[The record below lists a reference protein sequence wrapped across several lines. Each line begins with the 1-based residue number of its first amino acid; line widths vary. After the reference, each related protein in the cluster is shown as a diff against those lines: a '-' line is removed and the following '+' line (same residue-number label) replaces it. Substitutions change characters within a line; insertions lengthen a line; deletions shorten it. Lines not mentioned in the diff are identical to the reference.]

1 MKLDIGEII
10 RQEFEK
16 SGLSASQFARMIN
29 KERTLVYHLFKR
41 QSIDTDLLY
50 QISMILNVDLFR
62 LFSEKLREENK
73 VINATHLE
81 KVKPIPSGRRVMLEV
96 ELDDDEFKQLVYKAL
111 EEKKNLF

>member
-50 QISMILNVDLFR
+50 QICMSFPK
-62 LFSEKLREENK
+62 SRECIVQTK
-73 VINATHLE
+73 DYAGDRI
-81 KVKPIPSGRRVMLEV
+81 G
-96 ELDDDEFKQLVYKAL
+96 
-111 EEKKNLF
+111 

>member
-1 MKLDIGEII
+1 MIILVILNYEIGYREII

-50 QISMILNVDLFR
+50 QICMVLNVDLFS
-62 LFSEKLREENK
+62 LFSEKLRQENNIIGGMSFPK
-73 VINATHLE
+73 AE
-81 KVKPIPSGRRVMLEV
+81 CIPVQTKDYAGDRIG
-96 ELDDDEFKQLVYKAL
+96 
-111 EEKKNLF
+111 

>member
-1 MKLDIGEII
+1 MRPDIVYRVVISNRTDFNRDEKCLGYEIV
-10 RQEFEK
+10 K
-16 SGLSASQFARMIN
+16 
-29 KERTLVYHLFKR
+29 
-41 QSIDTDLLY
+41 SIDTDLLY

-81 KVKPIPSGRRVMLEV
+81 KVKPVPSRRRVMLEV

>member
-1 MKLDIGEII
+1 MWPDIVYRVVISNRTDFNRDEKCLGYEIV
-10 RQEFEK
+10 E
-16 SGLSASQFARMIN
+16 
-29 KERTLVYHLFKR
+29 
-41 QSIDTDLLY
+41 SIDADLLY

-81 KVKPIPSGRRVMLEV
+81 KVKTVPSGRRVMLEV

-111 EEKKNLF
+111 EEKENLF